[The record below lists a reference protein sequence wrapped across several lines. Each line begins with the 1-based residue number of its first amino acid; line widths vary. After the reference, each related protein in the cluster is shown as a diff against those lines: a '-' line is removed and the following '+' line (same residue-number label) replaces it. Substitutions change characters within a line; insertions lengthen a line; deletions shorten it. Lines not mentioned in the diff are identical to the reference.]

1 MTSVIGHRINLRL
14 LVLSLCILSVAITLM
29 NVFHSSYRAQHELI
43 INKNLE
49 ANRVYADKM
58 AAMTDVYVEQV
69 MSQLKY
75 SAKLLSSR
83 VNDAHFVTQETT
95 RLKQQTDSF
104 NSVYVVDHD
113 GVIASIM
120 PKSVNIQ
127 GVKLTSER
135 SRQSIRAKAPL
146 ISDPFVSPAGNYLI
160 SMTYPIFSP
169 QGRYLGYVGGSI
181 YLEDS
186 SLLSNLL
193 SRHNYKDG
201 SYLYVVDRN
210 RSLIYHPEKSR
221 IGEVVLDNDAV
232 EAVLNVGDGSKGIVN
247 TQGVAMLSGFA
258 MVKSTG
264 WGIIAQT
271 PKDGAIRELETQ
283 MQYVMFESIPVGIGT
298 LIFIW
303 ISAICISRP
312 LWQLA
317 NTVNKFDT
325 TQLATS
331 ELSSVKPWYFEA
343 SQLKLSY
350 ENTFNLVSNQL
361 EKLHSENLTDPMTG
375 LLNRRGLKRAIENF
389 QQRDKPVSVLALD
402 IDHFKAV
409 NDKYGHQFG
418 DQLLKQTAD
427 LMKAQVRDADVVC
440 RSGGEEFIIFLDG
453 SNMDVA
459 YEIAERIR
467 LSIESDIT
475 SLEEGTTISIGVAQW
490 YGDATPIS
498 LTLELADN
506 ALYAAKRN
514 GRNRTELFS

>member
-75 SAKLLSSR
+75 SAQLLSSR
-83 VNDAHFVTQETT
+83 LNDANFVTQETT

-104 NSVYVVDHD
+104 NSVYVVDDD

-120 PKSVNIQ
+120 PVSVDIK
-127 GVKLTSER
+127 GVKLTTER
-135 SRQSIRAKAPL
+135 SRQSLRAKAPL
-146 ISDPFVSPAGNYLI
+146 ISDPFISPAGNYLI

-210 RSLIYHPEKSR
+210 RSLIYHPQKNR
-221 IGEVVLDNDAV
+221 IGEVVLGNAAI
-232 EAVLNVGDGSKGIVN
+232 EEVLNVGDGAMGITN

-264 WGIIAQT
+264 WGIVAQT
-271 PKDGAIRELETQ
+271 PKDRAILELESQ

-298 LIFIW
+298 LFFIW
-303 ISAICISRP
+303 ISAIYISRP

-325 TQLATS
+325 TQLVTS

-389 QQRDKPVSVLALD
+389 QNSDSLVSVLALD

-418 DQLLKQTAD
+418 DLLLKQTAD
-427 LMKAQVRDADVVC
+427 LMKAQVRDVDIVC

-453 SNMDVA
+453 SSMDVA

-498 LTLELADN
+498 STLELADN
-506 ALYAAKRN
+506 ALYKAKRN